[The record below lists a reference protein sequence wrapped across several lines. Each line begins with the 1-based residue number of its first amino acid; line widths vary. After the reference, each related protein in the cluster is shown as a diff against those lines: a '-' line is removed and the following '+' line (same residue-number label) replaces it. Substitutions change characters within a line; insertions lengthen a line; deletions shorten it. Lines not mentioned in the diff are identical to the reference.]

1 MYPKSPVFNSVEFT
15 LPAMESMR
23 AGPDQKPVEPI
34 ETGSS
39 KKAVP
44 SHASTSEVKFS
55 TCGATTSK
63 FVVSDALQ
71 PKSSTN
77 R

>member
-1 MYPKSPVFNSVEFT
+1 MYPYSPVFNSVEFT
-15 LPAMESMR
+15 LPAMESKS

-39 KKAVP
+39 KKADP
-44 SHASTSEVKFS
+44 SHASTSEAKFS
-55 TCGATTSK
+55 TCGVTTSK
-63 FVVSDALQ
+63 VVVSEALH